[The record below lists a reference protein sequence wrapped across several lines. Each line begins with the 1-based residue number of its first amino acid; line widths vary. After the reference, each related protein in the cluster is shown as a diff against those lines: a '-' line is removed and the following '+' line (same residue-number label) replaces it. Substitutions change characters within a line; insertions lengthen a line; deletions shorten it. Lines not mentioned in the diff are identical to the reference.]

1 MSEKLFQ
8 DVKKLLSYIEG
19 MPYSDARILLVTA
32 LEVLEKNCYLDLTN
46 FIAEK
51 EVAKNGK

>member
-1 MSEKLFQ
+1 MQDRLFQ

-19 MPYSDARILLVTA
+19 MPCSDAKLLLVTA

-46 FIAEK
+46 FVIEK
-51 EVAKNGK
+51 EVVKNGK